1 MRRAWLVVVFLCAV
15 VGGGCGSGSGKPV
28 AQPTASATS
37 SSPLDLPTSSTSHID
52 IPSGPP
58 VNPTTAAPT
67 PSRSPTWVE
76 CGKLPYE
83 SRNHN
88 VVLRSKATPPA
99 TCSQARTIVVKAF
112 ERLRADDSAKVTT
125 VSGWRCEYLPQFSTP
140 LFNDL
145 HCVKGNLIVD
155 GYIGDPNKPT

>member
-1 MRRAWLVVVFLCAV
+1 MRRAWLVVAFACAV
-15 VGGGCGSGSGKPV
+15 VGGGCGSGKPV

-37 SSPLDLPTSSTSHID
+37 SSPLDLPTSSTSHLD
-52 IPSGPP
+52 LPSGPP
-58 VNPTTAAPT
+58 VTSAAPT
-67 PSRSPTWVE
+67 PSKSPTWVE

-83 SRNHN
+83 SKNHN
-88 VVLRSKATPPA
+88 LALRSKATPPA

-112 ERLRADDSAKVTT
+112 ERLRASDSAKAVT

-145 HCVKGNLIVD
+145 HCVKGNLVVD
-155 GYIGDPNKPT
+155 GYIGDPDKPS